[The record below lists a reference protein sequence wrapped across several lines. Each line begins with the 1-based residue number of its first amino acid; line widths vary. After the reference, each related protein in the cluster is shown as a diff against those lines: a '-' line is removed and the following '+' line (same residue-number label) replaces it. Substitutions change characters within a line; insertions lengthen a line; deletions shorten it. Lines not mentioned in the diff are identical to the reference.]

1 MNTKWPGLNLFSI
14 LKIFGIHM
22 FVSGWG
28 GFRCIIIK
36 KKRKKH
42 ENTAP
47 PPDIGIKLQGGVP
60 DSAAELGFKL
70 IENTVIV
77 HTEDRLNDG

>member
-1 MNTKWPGLNLFSI
+1 MTKGEI
-14 LKIFGIHM
+14 LMIAAAAVVFIIANIIIW
-22 FVSGWG
+22 S
-28 GFRCIIIK
+28 IIIK
-36 KKRKKH
+36 KKRKKR

-47 PPDIGIKLQGGVP
+47 PPDMKIKLPNGVP

>member
-1 MNTKWPGLNLFSI
+1 MTKGEI
-14 LKIFGIHM
+14 LIIAAAAVVFIIANIIM
-22 FVSGWG
+22 WS
-28 GFRCIIIK
+28 IIIK
-36 KKRKKH
+36 KERH
-42 ENTAP
+42 IRENTTP
-47 PPDIGIKLQGGVP
+47 PPDIGIKLPDGVP